1 MRKIIT
7 TILAATAL
15 FACQKAEDV
24 VNTPVNDTVTFNITA
39 QMPETRT
46 ELMEKN
52 GVYGAIWKA
61 GDTFKVSEILDA
73 SSRSYIESS
82 VEMDTP
88 SLNATLTCP
97 TKSATKYEYIL
108 CAPTNSMN
116 GVATFIAMVLNND
129 QSPAKMTTF
138 DGTSD
143 FLVSKVIE
151 RESQPTATETLNF
164 EIARVSAIGK
174 VTIKGLAL
182 AKGDKVTKVD
192 FACSQNI
199 SGKITKLMVEDLRNG
214 VYPMPFEFDKSAT
227 KNVTVN
233 LPEPQVG
240 DFTYFMSCWP
250 QTLPANSEYTVTV
263 TTEKDKYVKTATL
276 ASELV
281 FTMGDMT
288 TFTVNMAGVAPESG
302 GTTPE
307 PEPEPEPETPMDPI
321 EGTLL
326 VGRVYWAPGN
336 LQYGVGTSDGFATDW
351 RIAPS
356 QESIIDFD
364 QIGAVE
370 GRADQRVYTDYSR
383 RDVFNF
389 GGITNPWGYNDE
401 YLANLPVGSNFS
413 GKMYTDQAC
422 TATTT
427 DFAAAKYGDIAYWAS
442 NGKWRMPTTEE
453 FQQLVA
459 KASSTIASYNGV
471 NGIYFFNP
479 AEGEK
484 PSHSSLSVT
493 LTAEQMATGLFLP
506 CVGRGYNTVT
516 DAVKNPEWNVF
527 KSNVQGVYRTATSY
541 TFDGVNVG
549 KYYGEY
555 VYFTADGK
563 FYGDKLFD
571 NDNKAFE
578 AGARYA
584 IRPVYVVK

>member
-1 MRKIIT
+1 MT
-7 TILAATAL
+7 TILAVATL

-24 VNTPVNDTVTFNITA
+24 VNTPANDTVTFNISA

-46 ELMEKN
+46 ELMEKD
-52 GVYGAIWKA
+52 GAYGAIWKT
-61 GDTFKVSEILDA
+61 GDTFKVSEIYDA
-73 SSRSYIESS
+73 GSRAYIEGT
-82 VEMDTP
+82 VATDTP
-88 SLNATLTCP
+88 ILSATLTC
-97 TKSATKYEYIL
+97 KAKEATKYEYIL
-108 CAPTNSMN
+108 CSPTNSMN
-116 GVATFIAMVLNND
+116 GVATFIAMVLSNN

-138 DGTSD
+138 DGASD
-143 FLVSKVIE
+143 MLISKVVE
-151 RESQPTATETLNF
+151 RDSQPAEGETINF
-164 EIARVSAIGK
+164 DIARVSAIGK
-174 VTIKGLAL
+174 VTVKGLAL
-182 AKGDKVTKVD
+182 AKGDKVTSVD
-192 FACSQNI
+192 FACTKNI
-199 SGKITKLMVEDLRNG
+199 AGKMTSFMVEDLRNG
-214 VYPMPFEFDKSAT
+214 VYPLTFKDSSPVN

-233 LPEPQVG
+233 LPEPQEG
-240 DFTYFMSCWP
+240 EFTYFMNVWP

-263 TTEKDKYVKTATL
+263 TTLNDKYIKTATL
-276 ASELV
+276 ASDLV
-281 FTMGDMT
+281 FSMGDMT

-302 GTTPE
+302 GVIPE

-326 VGRVYWAPGN
+326 VGRLYWAPGN
-336 LQYGVGTSDGFATDW
+336 LQYVEGTTTEGFAAGW
-351 RIAPS
+351 SIAAA

-370 GRADQRVYTDYSR
+370 GRGDQRVYTDYSR

-401 YLANLPVGSNFS
+401 YIANLPVGSNLS

-422 TATTT
+422 TAETT

-442 NGKWRMPTTEE
+442 NGKWRMPTSEE

-459 KASSTIASYNGV
+459 KASSTIATYNGV
-471 NGIYFFNP
+471 NGIYFYNP
-479 AEGEK
+479 AEGETVG
-484 PSHSSLSVT
+484 HSSISVA

-527 KSNVQGVYRTATSY
+527 KSNVQGVYRTANSY
-541 TFDGVNVG
+541 TFDGVNAG

-555 VYFTADGK
+555 IYFTATGSN
-563 FYGDKLFD
+563 YGNNLFD

>member
-24 VNTPVNDTVTFNITA
+24 NAPVNDTVTFNITA
-39 QMPETRT
+39 QMPDTRT

-61 GDTFKVSEILDA
+61 GDTFKVNEIYDA
-73 SSRSYIESS
+73 SSRAYIAGS

-88 SLNATLTCP
+88 ALTATLTCA
-97 TKSATKYEYIL
+97 TKAAAKYEYIL

-116 GVATFIAMVLNND
+116 GVATFIAMVLNNE
-129 QSPAKMTTF
+129 QSPAKITSF
-138 DGTSD
+138 DGSSD
-143 FLVSKVIE
+143 MLISKVIE
-151 RESQPTATETLNF
+151 RTSQPTADETLNF
-164 EIARVSAIGK
+164 EISRVSAIGK

-182 AKGDKVTKVD
+182 ASGDKVTKVD
-192 FACSQNI
+192 FACSENI
-199 SGKITKLMVEDLRNG
+199 SGKMTNFMVEDLRNG
-214 VYPMPFEFDKSAT
+214 VYPLTFTNSSPVY

-240 DFTYFMSCWP
+240 DFTYFMNVWP
-250 QTLPANSEYTVTV
+250 QTLKSGSSYIVTV
-263 TTEKDKYVKTATL
+263 TTEKDKYIKTATL
-276 ASELV
+276 ASDLV
-281 FTMGDMT
+281 FSMGDMT

-302 GTTPE
+302 GVVPE

-326 VGRVYWAPGN
+326 VGRLYWAPGN
-336 LQYGVGTSDGFATDW
+336 LQYEAGTTTEGFAAGW
-351 RIAPS
+351 RLAPS
-356 QESIIDFD
+356 QENIIDFD
-364 QIGAVE
+364 KIGVVE
-370 GRADQRVYTDYSR
+370 GRADQRVYTDYTR

-389 GGITNPWGYNDE
+389 GGIENPWAYNDE
-401 YLANLPVGSNFS
+401 YIANLPAGSDFS

-422 TATTT
+422 TAATT

-442 NGKWRMPTTEE
+442 NGKWRMPTSAEI
-453 FQQLVA
+453 QQLVN

-479 AEGEK
+479 AAGEQ
-484 PSHSSLSVT
+484 PSHSSISVT
-493 LTAEQMATGLFLP
+493 LTAEQMANGLFLP

-541 TFDGVNVG
+541 TFEGVNAG

-555 VYFTADGK
+555 IYFTSDGK
-563 FYGDKLFD
+563 YYGSKLFD